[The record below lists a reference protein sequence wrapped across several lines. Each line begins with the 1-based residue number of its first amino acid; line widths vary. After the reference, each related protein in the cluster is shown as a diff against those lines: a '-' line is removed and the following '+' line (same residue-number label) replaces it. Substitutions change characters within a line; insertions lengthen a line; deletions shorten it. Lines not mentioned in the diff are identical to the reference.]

1 MAKLTIMGKRTMLLF
16 LAIVT
21 VWLALPPA
29 ENSTHAR
36 ILYQTDTSPLNSTS
50 PINIE
55 QRNSQGTP
63 TNGSTQNESPL
74 NRAITQ
80 EGVDQQS
87 TPVVTP
93 EPLPVVPALTT
104 TVTTTVT
111 TVTVTSTLT
120 VTPTSTAAES
130 QIELTATDIPATPSP
145 TEVIATQTATQVST
159 PTQPPTIQP
168 TEEATEVPA
177 TAVEP
182 VQENAYTPEDNV
194 FQESSNEGTMSFEE
208 VKVNQTV
215 ANSVVGSDPFDS
227 LFSLE
232 SMILALLCMIFVSIN
247 GLGLAALVVTILYI
261 RSRRDQPYL

>member
-1 MAKLTIMGKRTMLLF
+1 MVKLTIMGKRTMLLF
-16 LAIVT
+16 LAIAT
-21 VWLALPPA
+21 IWLTLPPA
-29 ENSTHAR
+29 KNSTYAH
-36 ILYQTDTSPLNSTS
+36 ILYQTDTSPLDSTS
-50 PINIE
+50 PLNIE

-74 NRAITQ
+74 NRATTQ
-80 EGVDQQS
+80 EDAQQQN
-87 TPVVTP
+87 TP
-93 EPLPVVPALTT
+93 EATDRPLPELPALTA
-104 TVTTTVT
+104 TVTAAPMLTATT
-111 TVTVTSTLT
+111 TLT
-120 VTPTSTAAES
+120 ATESQVDVTLTDVPPTSTPTAVLTVAE
-130 QIELTATDIPATPSP
+130 
-145 TEVIATQTATQVST
+145 TATQVST
-159 PTQPPTIQP
+159 PTEPPREQP
-168 TEEATEVPA
+168 TEVPA

-194 FQESSNEGTMSFEE
+194 FQESSNEEAMGFEE

-215 ANSVVGSDPFDS
+215 ANSAVDSDPFDS